1 MTALLIIGIVVLI
14 IAFLLLC
21 SVSLHV
27 KYDGE
32 ASAEIGYIF
41 LSFSYP
47 KKRKLKK
54 QKISDEQKKE
64 EDKPHKTGT
73 VKKLIDEKGL
83 SGAASE
89 LSEAL
94 RAIVG
99 GLKTAAR
106 HLRVNKFDLFIK
118 VASDDPAKTAVTYG
132 AVCAT
137 VYPTLD
143 FLYTHLKFSNNKTN
157 VSVTSDF
164 NSKESNI
171 AFEGRLKLRLWFA
184 ALAAAKIL
192 AMIIKQKFK
201 EILSKQGYKSE
212 GSKALRYP
220 ADKRKQERNDQ

>member
-14 IAFLLLC
+14 IALLLLC

-32 ASAEIGYIF
+32 ASAEIGYLF

-83 SGAASE
+83 SGAVSE

-94 RAIVG
+94 MAIVG

-118 VASDDPAKTAVTYG
+118 VATTLQKRRSH
-132 AVCAT
+132 T
-137 VYPTLD
+137 VRSVRLFTRRLT
-143 FLYTHLKFSNNKTN
+143 FFTH
-157 VSVTSDF
+157 
-164 NSKESNI
+164 
-171 AFEGRLKLRLWFA
+171 
-184 ALAAAKIL
+184 
-192 AMIIKQKFK
+192 
-201 EILSKQGYKSE
+201 ILSSAIIRPMFRLRVILIQKNQISPLRE
-212 GSKALRYP
+212 GL
-220 ADKRKQERNDQ
+220 N